1 MTMEYSRHFVQ
12 FFIYISL
19 IPFLHGLPTEQY
31 FSFYTIP
38 HLMRIFVIELLMLS
52 THIWIPKYAFVIPEV
67 LFPIFCY
74 IIIIANYFDLYTRMS
89 WTIRFFFQ
97 HTVLRIICN
106 QPFEILMH
114 LVDVIRLSW
123 ISKLPVNLRI
133 IYVFCNIISLGIYIS
148 VICLHLLSNTFVPAM
163 LLKDT
168 IIKPEINKQNKEVK
182 TYPFNK
188 THMTLSRFLGEDVLM
203 TCKSQIQGDNNPAYS
218 LIWTHNEN
226 TVQPSHRHIFSS
238 RILQNNNISYLS
250 IVNITAADYGHYRCN
265 KRINKQ
271 TKDVTI
277 KTIILVRYVEHI
289 TKEHIKI
296 GAVISLENMFWF
308 HIIQNT
314 TQNLTWQ
321 HTVNDNSF
329 NEVCRDGISIYAHI
343 HNRMKYQSPTCVASG
358 NVFKCNFS
366 MNICERAFGL
376 HKFAVVKTNK
386 DNINE
391 TVYHPRQIMILPKDK
406 IYMHLPLTL
415 IREKGVLLL
424 LQAKELLE
432 FPYFALN
439 IITFGRI
446 LIFCLILYSTDTL
459 CNIIFLVFDYLR
471 DGTSRLGILTILNIL
486 KKKHKY
492 DVFVSCCDE
501 DNGFVLQTIIPLLEN
516 QLNLRVCWPDRDI
529 NSGHP
534 LTEYGKCINLSKRI
548 LVILSDSY
556 VQEPDCNQMQFSTFI
571 MPQLW
576 SREKSL
582 RDVLLL
588 PCSPCEVPPIYS
600 ELLTVTNWLN
610 HQNIDTLKDE
620 IEQWMEDSEPSNLG
634 KFSEILLYSLA
645 ILMR

>member
-1 MTMEYSRHFVQ
+1 MP
-12 FFIYISL
+12 FI
-19 IPFLHGLPTEQY
+19 HGLPTEQY

-52 THIWIPKYAFVIPEV
+52 IHIWLPKYASVITEV
-67 LFPIFCY
+67 SEPIFFC
-74 IIIIANYFDLYTRMS
+74 IFFITNYFDLYTRMS

-97 HTVLRIICN
+97 HTVLRIICYH
-106 QPFEILMH
+106 PFEILMH
-114 LVDVIRLSW
+114 LADVIRLSW

-133 IYVFCNIISLGIYIS
+133 IYVFCNIISLGIDIS
-148 VICLHLLSNTFVPAM
+148 VICLLLLSNTFVPAM
-163 LLKDT
+163 LFEDT
-168 IIKPEINKQNKEVK
+168 IIKPVISKQNKEVK

-238 RILQNNNISYLS
+238 RILRNNNISYLS
-250 IVNITAADYGHYRCN
+250 IVNITAADYGYYVCN

-277 KTIILVRYVEHI
+277 KTIILVRYIEHT

-329 NEVCRDGISIYAHI
+329 NEVCRDPISFAAHI
-343 HNRMKYQSPTCVASG
+343 HNRMKYKSPTCVASG

-366 MNICERAFGL
+366 MNVCEKAFGL

-391 TVYHPRQIMILPKDK
+391 TVYHPCQIMFLPKDE

-432 FPYFALN
+432 FPYFALY
-439 IITFGRI
+439 IIKFGI
-446 LIFCLILYSTDTL
+446 FLIFILILYSTDTL

-471 DGTSRLGILTILNIL
+471 DGTSRLGIRTILNIL

-492 DVFVSCCDE
+492 DVFISCCAE
-501 DNGFVLQTIIPLLEN
+501 DIGFVLQTIIPLLEN
-516 QLNLRVCWPDRDI
+516 QLNLTVCLPDRDI
-529 NSGHP
+529 IPGQP
-534 LTEYGKCINLSKRI
+534 LWTEFRKCIHLSKRI

-556 VQEPDCNQMQFSTFI
+556 VQEPLCNQMQFSMII
-571 MPQLW
+571 MPLLW

-588 PCSPCEVPPIYS
+588 QRSPCEVPPIYS
-600 ELLTVTNWLN
+600 ELLTVTQWLK
-610 HQNIDTLKDE
+610 HQNIVTLKYE
-620 IEQWMEDSEPSNLG
+620 IEQWMEYSETSNLNKLG
-634 KFSEILLYSLA
+634 EILLNSLA